1 MVGGTGVR
9 GHVDSV
15 GDVEGGKVRGEL
27 RAYWVA
33 VSVVVLSIA
42 INYTR

>member
-33 VSVVVLSIA
+33 VVTVLMITVA
-42 INYTR
+42 NYTR